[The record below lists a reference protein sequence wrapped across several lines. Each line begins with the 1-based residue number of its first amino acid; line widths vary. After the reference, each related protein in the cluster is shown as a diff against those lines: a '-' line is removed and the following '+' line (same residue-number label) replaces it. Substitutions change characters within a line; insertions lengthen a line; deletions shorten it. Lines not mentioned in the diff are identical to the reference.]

1 ATIQENHKKFQDNLE
16 KLAAKYDAIF
26 EREAKE
32 RQKAYEEQQKT
43 YAEHKKAYEE
53 RQKAYEEQKKAEEAE
68 RQKAYEE
75 QQKAY
80 AERMKKYDEDI
91 NRTTLS
97 VNRLTENMGGI
108 SNRFGEMVEH
118 LVAPNIADRFNEL
131 GYEFKGISRGGIE
144 IRENGQVVA
153 EVDILLENGKTVTVV
168 EVKAKPTKHDI
179 RRHFKRMQIV
189 RRWYCEQYVNTNKE
203 FIGAVAGAIFPDHVK
218 QFAIETGF
226 YVIAQ
231 TGDTVK
237 IDVPKNFKPRI
248 F

>member
-32 RQKAYEEQQKT
+32 RQKAYEEQQK
-43 YAEHKKAYEE
+43 ACA
-53 RQKAYEEQKKAEEAE
+53 EQKKDYAE
-68 RQKAYEE
+68 QKKIYEE

-131 GYEFKGISRGGIE
+131 GYEFSGISRNGIV
-144 IRENGQVVA
+144 IRENDQVVA
-153 EVDILLENGKTVTVV
+153 EVDILLENGKTVAVV